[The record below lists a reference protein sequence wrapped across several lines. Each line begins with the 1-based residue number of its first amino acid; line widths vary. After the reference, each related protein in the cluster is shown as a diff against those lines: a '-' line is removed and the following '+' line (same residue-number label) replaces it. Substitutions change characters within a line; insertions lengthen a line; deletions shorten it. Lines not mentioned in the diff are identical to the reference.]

1 MNGKDKAATVS
12 VYLALGTNLGNRQK
26 NMIAAIENIEK
37 QIGTVVSQSAFYD
50 SEPFGFESDNR
61 FLNSVVKVK
70 TDLLPNQ
77 LIEVAQQI
85 EHDMG
90 RTEKSGEEEYTDR
103 LIDIDILFYNRE
115 VINNG
120 SKLIIP
126 HPRMAERDFVLKPL
140 AEIAAN
146 FVHPVLNKTIDEL
159 VDKLDN

>member
-1 MNGKDKAATVS
+1 MDIIDKAATVS

-26 NMIAAIENIEK
+26 NMLAAIENIEK

-77 LIEVAQQI
+77 LIEVSQQI
-85 EHDMG
+85 ELDMG
-90 RTEKSGEEEYTDR
+90 RTEKSDGEEYTDR
-103 LIDIDILFYNRE
+103 LIDIDILFYDRE
-115 VINNG
+115 VIEND
-120 SKLIIP
+120 SRLIIP
-126 HPRMAERDFVLKPL
+126 HPRMNERDFVLKPM
-140 AEIAAN
+140 AEIAPD

-159 VDKLDN
+159 LGELDA

>member
-90 RTEKSGEEEYTDR
+90 RTEKSGEEGYTDR

>member
-70 TDLLPNQ
+70 TNLLPNQ